1 MLVEKRDLK
10 IRTRKHALAVI
21 HLFSEL
27 PKRTETQVLGGGS
40 CSDLGHRSEHI
51 IGRPHGQK
59 FRSFQQYIPYPLSLI
74 LLCLRRA
81 LPFIDIYFPAFGL
94 R

>member
-10 IRTRKHALAVI
+10 IRTRKYALAVI

-27 PKRTETQVLGGGS
+27 PKRTETQVLGRHLLRSGTS
-40 CSDLGHRSEHI
+40 LGTHYREATLH
-51 IGRPHGQK
+51 
-59 FRSFQQYIPYPLSLI
+59 PLSF
-74 LLCLRRA
+74 LCLRRA